1 MGARHR
7 FARYPAALAARYWLG
22 YNPRGKIKAFP
33 LIVDAAFRGGSKQ
46 AKRMTN
52 LVFRFATVQGR
63 NIQWFLRRNCSVTPA
78 QLATVY
84 LSLCLVS
91 LAISGFFW
99 MRGATLVLPF
109 AFLEMLML
117 GAALF
122 VYARHATDGERIVLQ
137 DGRLLV
143 ELECGGKLE
152 RSEFLGTWVRVEP
165 GAYDKS
171 LIELSGQ
178 GKTVRVGRYV
188 RPELRPALAREIRL
202 ALRTV

>member
-1 MGARHR
+1 M
-7 FARYPAALAARYWLG
+7 
-22 YNPRGKIKAFP
+22 
-33 LIVDAAFRGGSKQ
+33 Q

-63 NIQWFLRRNCSVTPA
+63 NIQWFLRRNCSVTPV
-78 QLATVY
+78 QLMTVY

-91 LAISGFFW
+91 LLISGFFW
-99 MRGATLVLPF
+99 MQGATLVLPY
-109 AFLEMLML
+109 AFLEMLVL
-117 GAALF
+117 GVALF

-152 RSEFLGTWVRVEP
+152 RSEFQGNWVRVEP

-171 LIELSGQ
+171 LIKLTGQ
-178 GKTVRVGRYV
+178 GKTVRVGRFV